1 MSYDASLKG
10 RSILIT
16 GGNRGLG
23 KEMASSLAK
32 SGVKLCI
39 TASKNG
45 DAFENTKEELIA
57 ILGEENVCAEV
68 VDVSDAIGMSQL
80 TEKCIEKFSKI
91 DVLINNAARG
101 MRVISETFNT
111 VPTKFWETTPEAWSS
126 IIDANVKGPFIA
138 ARYVVPYMIKNKFGK
153 IINIYS
159 SQTMIRKG
167 YFPTV
172 HQKLFIES
180 TSRAWQVTLKER
192 VLMLMSYYQEE
203 QQIPI
208 FFLLLK
214 TKKVQ
219 METYYLLNNE

>member
-1 MSYDASLKG
+1 MSYDDSLKD

-23 KEMASSLAK
+23 REMALSLAK

-45 DAFENTKEELIA
+45 DAFKNTKEELIA

-80 TEKCIEKFSKI
+80 TETCIEKFSTI

-111 VPTKFWETTPEAWSS
+111 VPTKFWETNPEAWSN
-126 IIDANVKGPFIA
+126 IIDANIKGPFIA

-153 IINIYS
+153 IINISTS

-167 YFPTV
+167 
-172 HQKLFIES
+172 
-180 TSRAWQVTLKER
+180 
-192 VLMLMSYYQEE
+192 
-203 QQIPI
+203 
-208 FFLLLK
+208 
-214 TKKVQ
+214 
-219 METYYLLNNE
+219 